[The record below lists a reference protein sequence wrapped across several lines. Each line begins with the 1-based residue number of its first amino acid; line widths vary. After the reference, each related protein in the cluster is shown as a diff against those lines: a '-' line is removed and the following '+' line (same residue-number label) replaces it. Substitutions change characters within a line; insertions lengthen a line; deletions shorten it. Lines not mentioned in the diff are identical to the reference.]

1 MLLILKV
8 FGNYCGIRLVEVVWK
23 EVVVI
28 LDCRFIASIAYH
40 DSLHKFQEVSGTGT
54 ATLDIKLL
62 HQLTAMREEVL
73 HAIFLDLNKAYNGLD
88 RSRCL

>member
-1 MLLILKV
+1 M
-8 FGNYCGIRLVEVVWK
+8 
-23 EVVVI
+23 I
-28 LDCRFIASIAYH
+28 LDCRFTASISYP
-40 DSLHKFQEVSGTGT
+40 DSLHKFRAVSGTGT